1 MIREVFCKIKRSIY
15 TSRVK
20 KNVAKFGKNVKVNNK
35 SKVTKNTFL
44 GNNVNFNGMEIL
56 GKGRVI
62 IGDNFHSGKECMVI
76 TDIHNYDKGEE
87 IPYDST
93 YISKDVNIE
102 DNVWIGNRVIIL
114 RWCYNWRR
122 SNNSSG

>member
-62 IGDNFHSGKECMVI
+62 IGDNFHSEKNVWLLL
-76 TDIHNYDKGEE
+76 
-87 IPYDST
+87 T
-93 YISKDVNIE
+93 YIIMIK
-102 DNVWIGNRVIIL
+102 GKKYLMIL
-114 RWCYNWRR
+114 HIYPRM
-122 SNNSSG
+122 